1 MPKYRCVIWSNSS
14 LGREYEV
21 ETTSACKA
29 AMKYGRCEFGE
40 VVEIHRKRTNQLLSR
55 AEWSPELHNYYN
67 CYIPIRRVIYEYQH

>member
-1 MPKYRCVIWSNSS
+1 MPKYRCVIWSDSS

-55 AEWSPELHNYYN
+55 AEWGGRGYYN
-67 CYIPIRRVIYEYQH
+67 CYIPKGRVIYEYQH